1 MATKKKM
8 LQAAAGAA
16 GGGPLDITDVFST
29 YVYTGT
35 SSTQAITNGID
46 LAGEGGLV
54 WLKSRSNSYENWLYD
69 TVRGNAG
76 RLISN
81 SAAAQGNTGANGITS
96 FNSDGFGL
104 GAPFTEINGSNSTYA
119 SWTFRKAPK
128 FFDVVTYTGDGTTTK
143 TVSHNLESTPAMI
156 IFKRTDGTG
165 NWISWHK
172 DTPLS
177 GYTQPFLRLN
187 GDFPPTSLGEYGNS
201 LVPTSTFIRTPV
213 HSNAGN
219 SSDSANVSG
228 ASYVAY
234 LFAHNNGDGEFGPD
248 GDQDIIKCGSF
259 TCNSSGAGLV
269 GPNLGFEPQ
278 WVLVKN
284 VTNTASGGWWLFDS
298 ARGFNVDNGGT
309 AYLLANSYVQEYSFS
324 GSTMNLT
331 NTGFEMP
338 SNAFAP
344 GQTFIYMAIRRGSLL
359 PPESATD
366 VFAVATRDSIAP
378 AYNSGF
384 PVDMAIRVN
393 GKNGA
398 HNTNISTR
406 LTQKRLML
414 TDSSYLEQDGNEYMY
429 DYMNG
434 WNNNASNDTN
444 SISWMWKRAPGY
456 FDVVAY
462 SGNST
467 GGNTVSHN
475 LGVAPEMIWVKK
487 RNASRSWKI
496 YNSAT
501 GNGKAFEFDNAIAA
515 SSVAFWNNTNPTAS
529 AFTLGSSETVNGTGD
544 TYIAYLFASLDG
556 ISKVGSYTGNGS
568 SQTIDCGFTS
578 GARFIL
584 IKRTDGSGDWCVWY
598 TARGIV
604 ADEDARLELNTTDDE
619 NNNVDEIDPHAS
631 GFIVNNASG
640 GQSAQI
646 NGNND
651 EYIFYAIA

>member
-1 MATKKKM
+1 
-8 LQAAAGAA
+8 
-16 GGGPLDITDVFST
+16 
-29 YVYTGT
+29 
-35 SSTQAITNGID
+35 
-46 LAGEGGLV
+46 
-54 WLKSRSNSYENWLYD
+54 
-69 TVRGNAG
+69 
-76 RLISN
+76 
-81 SAAAQGNTGANGITS
+81 
-96 FNSDGFGL
+96 
-104 GAPFTEINGSNSTYA
+104 
-119 SWTFRKAPK
+119 
-128 FFDVVTYTGDGTTTK
+128 
-143 TVSHNLESTPAMI
+143 
-156 IFKRTDGTG
+156 
-165 NWISWHK
+165 
-172 DTPLS
+172 
-177 GYTQPFLRLN
+177 
-187 GDFPPTSLGEYGNS
+187 
-201 LVPTSTFIRTPV
+201 
-213 HSNAGN
+213 
-219 SSDSANVSG
+219 
-228 ASYVAY
+228 
-234 LFAHNNGDGEFGPD
+234 
-248 GDQDIIKCGSF
+248 
-259 TCNSSGAGLV
+259 
-269 GPNLGFEPQ
+269 
-278 WVLVKN
+278 
-284 VTNTASGGWWLFDS
+284 
-298 ARGFNVDNGGT
+298 
-309 AYLLANSYVQEYSFS
+309 
-324 GSTMNLT
+324 
-331 NTGFEMP
+331 
-338 SNAFAP
+338 
-344 GQTFIYMAIRRGSLL
+344 MAIRRGSLL
-359 PPESATD
+359 PPESATE

-584 IKRTDGSGDWCVWY
+584 IKRTDGSGDWCVWD